1 MDCRRCSSISVS
13 AGETEVSGAAD
24 AVDGAPMGRE
34 ELIANLSVFSKER
47 LVEEVISVWQELG
60 EVERELAMSR
70 QRARVLDTELGET
83 RSRAGGRANLAE
95 LEERF
100 HVAEARRTQLET
112 MLVNERERRHALEEV
127 VGEGRIDDLRRENAD
142 LIRREEELLL
152 LILDMETR
160 IDELVG
166 LLSELREDS

>member
-1 MDCRRCSSISVS
+1 MDRRRCFAISVS
-13 AGETEVSGAAD
+13 TGESEVD
-24 AVDGAPMGRE
+24 EAVEASPLSRE
-34 ELIANLSVFSKER
+34 ELVAHLAAFSKER

-70 QRARVLDTELGET
+70 QRARALDSELGQT
-83 RSRAGGRANLAE
+83 RSRAGGRADLAE

-100 HVAEARRTQLET
+100 HVAEARRAQLET
-112 MLVNERERRHALEEV
+112 MLVNERERRRALEEV

-142 LIRREEELLL
+142 LIRREEEHLL

-160 IDELVG
+160 IDELMV
-166 LLSELREDS
+166 LLTELRGQE

>member
-1 MDCRRCSSISVS
+1 MDRQRCFAISVS
-13 AGETEVSGAAD
+13 TGESEVDKAAESTPLSRD
-24 AVDGAPMGRE
+24 
-34 ELIANLSVFSKER
+34 ELIAHLAAFSKER

-60 EVERELAMSR
+60 EVERDLAMSR
-70 QRARVLDTELGET
+70 QRARALDTELGQT
-83 RSRAGGRANLAE
+83 RSRAGGRADLAE

-112 MLVNERERRHALEEV
+112 MLVNERERRRALEEV

-142 LIRREEELLL
+142 LIRREEEHLL

-160 IDELVG
+160 IDELMA
-166 LLSELREDS
+166 LLTELRGLE